1 MNGGSIFFETGCFVL
16 PLSQFNN
23 YFGLYRY
30 ISFVMYLY
38 ISVYLGTYITKGMYL
53 EKPKRLEVSDQGS
66 SVKTSNQLMYK
77 SIFLKEKKKAR
88 ITLFKYSEIKITS

>member
-1 MNGGSIFFETGCFVL
+1 
-16 PLSQFNN
+16 
-23 YFGLYRY
+23 
-30 ISFVMYLY
+30 
-38 ISVYLGTYITKGMYL
+38 MYL

-66 SVKTSNQLMYK
+66 SVNTSNQLMYK